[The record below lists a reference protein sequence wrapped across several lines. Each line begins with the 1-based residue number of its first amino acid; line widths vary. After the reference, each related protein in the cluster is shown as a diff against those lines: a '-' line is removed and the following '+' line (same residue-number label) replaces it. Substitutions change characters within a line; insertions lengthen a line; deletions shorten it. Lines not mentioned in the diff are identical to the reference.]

1 MDKLSKQEYELL
13 IDLATTKRESLRQES
28 YSNKETRNQFDDL
41 AMILIK
47 LDAQSKKVGIA

>member
-13 IDLATTKRESLRQES
+13 IDLVTTKRESLRQES
-28 YSNKETRNQFDDL
+28 YSNKEARNQFDDL

-47 LDAQSKKVGIA
+47 LDTQSKRAGII

>member
-13 IDLATTKRESLRQES
+13 IDLVTTKREGLRQES
-28 YSNKETRNQFDDL
+28 YSNKEARNQFDDL

-47 LDAQSKKVGIA
+47 LDTQSKRVGII